1 MPDTIAWQE
10 PEQPALEGPRQQRLP
25 AARRRDQ
32 LLDVA
37 LGLFGAHGYH
47 ETSMEDI
54 AEAAGV
60 TKPVLYQHF
69 PSKRRLYL
77 ELLETVGSELTDAV
91 TSSASASTPHQ
102 QVLAGF
108 RAYFRFVARRP
119 SAFRL
124 LFGSGARR
132 RDEFAD
138 AVRVVEDNLARTI
151 AGYIDA
157 GLDPEHRAVLGYA
170 IVGLAEVT
178 GRQWASQ
185 LDAAGTRP
193 GDRQLVPGRPAPE
206 GGQDRPAPNG
216 GQDRPAPNGGQ
227 DRPAPAET
235 GTRGLDPADGDRLAQ
250 WLADLAWAGLR
261 SLPPPPPR

>member
-1 MPDTIAWQE
+1 MSNGIAWDASE
-10 PEQPALEGPRQQRLP
+10 EPALDGPRSQRLP

-37 LGLFGAHGYH
+37 LGLFAARGFHG
-47 ETSMEDI
+47 TSVEDI

-69 PSKRRLYL
+69 PSKRQLYM
-77 ELLETVGSELTDAV
+77 ELLETVGAELTEAV
-91 TSSASASTPHQ
+91 TSSASASTPYQ

-108 RAYFRFVARRP
+108 LAYFRFVARRP
-119 SAFRL
+119 SAFTL

-132 RDEFAD
+132 LDEFAD
-138 AVRVVEDNLARTI
+138 AVGAVEDDLAATI

-157 GLDPEHRAVLGYA
+157 GLDPEHRSVLGYA

-178 GRQWASQ
+178 GRQWASR
-185 LDAAGTRP
+185 A
-193 GDRQLVPGRPAPE
+193 
-206 GGQDRPAPNG
+206 N
-216 GQDRPAPNGGQ
+216 
-227 DRPAPAET
+227 
-235 GTRGLDPADGDRLAQ
+235 GLDPADGDRLAR

-261 SLPPPPPR
+261 SLPPSRAR